1 MDLAAQHSAPI
12 PFPQTTPDDQL
23 VAQTLAGDKA
33 AFATLVERYKQAVY
47 TLAKR
52 LLRHPTDAEDAAQ
65 ETFIRAYVR
74 LSSYRTGSNF
84 RAWLLSITAHWCIDQ
99 LRRHQTVA
107 LDLTQPLIAEDDSP
121 ETQAVR
127 AERRREVRQQ
137 LATLPERYRGVLE
150 LRYWQD
156 LSYVEV
162 SEILAK
168 PTSTVRMRLF
178 RAHRMLRTA
187 LAQGEGQ
194 GT

>member
-1 MDLAAQHSAPI
+1 MALAAQHPAPI

-33 AFATLVERYKQAVY
+33 AFATLVERYKQPVY

-65 ETFIRAYVR
+65 GAPIRAYVR

-107 LDLTQPLIAEDDSP
+107 LESHPAAHRGGRQPGDTSP
-121 ETQAVR
+121 ARR
-127 AERRREVRQQ
+127 APPRGAP
-137 LATLPERYRGVLE
+137 ATRHPAGPLSRVIE
-150 LRYWQD
+150 LRYWRG
-156 LSYVEV
+156 LSYAEV
-162 SEILAK
+162 SDTLAE

-178 RAHRMLRTA
+178 RAHRLLRAA
-187 LAQGEGQ
+187 LAQSESQ